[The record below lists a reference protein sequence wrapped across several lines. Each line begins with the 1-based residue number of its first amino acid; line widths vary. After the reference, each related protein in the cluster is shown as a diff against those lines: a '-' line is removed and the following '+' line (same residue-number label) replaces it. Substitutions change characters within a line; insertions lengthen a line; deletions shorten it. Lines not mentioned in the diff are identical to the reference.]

1 MGQVFITDENDNS
14 YRGQVT
20 RARELRVSN
29 CASKYWRASSAH
41 TLISGQN
48 FVTGACWVHNLILG
62 EYPGTATTI
71 ALHDTSMSAS
81 HLTGFGY
88 DNTVPGATHVI
99 AAVAIEP
106 SAGALSAD
114 FLNFPKVI
122 PVNVYAASGL
132 TLSIGLSGSVDAI
145 GRIGACRN
153 ITVTYSQ

>member
-20 RARELRVSN
+20 RARELRTSN

-41 TLISGQN
+41 SLISGQN

-62 EYPGTATTI
+62 EAPATATTI

-81 HLTGFGY
+81 HLTAFGY
-88 DNTVPGATHVI
+88 DNTTPGATHVI
-99 AAVAIEP
+99 AAFAFEP
-106 SAGALSAD
+106 SAGALSGQ
-114 FLNFPKVI
+114 LVNFPYTI
-122 PVNVYAASGL
+122 PIDVYAASGL

-145 GRIGACRN
+145 GRIGAMRN
-153 ITVTYSQ
+153 ISVTYSQ